1 MAQKFMVGIAREK
14 VTPPL
19 GTLLY
24 GYSVKRP
31 AQRVHDDLYATAFVF
46 KEGDISA
53 VMITA
58 DICVLETDEAEII
71 QEMISKETG
80 IKKEHVTFSATH
92 THSGPSTRF
101 SAGWGVKNVEYIETI
116 LRPQVLLAVK
126 RALAD
131 MHEAVVGVGTT
142 MSEVGVNRRERRLD
156 GSIHLGQNPW
166 GIFNKEM
173 TFIHFK
179 DVDGT
184 PIGSMIHYGTHGT
197 AAGRSLDITRDW
209 PGMMCDAVERETGAI
224 AAFIAGPSGDT
235 GPRLPNGG
243 TTGDMQDVE
252 YIGAVAGVDA
262 VRAFRSIREYR
273 VPALSVKTGVVSIPY
288 QPLMPL
294 EETKTRLAALGDPK
308 DYDGPKYKE
317 ATKYGWVLE
326 VYEKDLPRKTHF
338 TQNQTIISLGNI
350 AFVPFPFEVFSEIA
364 LRIAQASPYAHT
376 LTLNNTNG
384 SGAYFPTK
392 SEMALGGYEVDMF
405 GFFATY
411 SMVPDAD
418 TFAVNENLRLLC
430 ELYEEK

>member
-1 MAQKFMVGIAREK
+1 MENKFYVGIAREK

-24 GYSVKRP
+24 GYSVLRP
-31 AQRVHDDLYATAFVF
+31 ADKVHDDLYATAYVF
-46 KEGDISA
+46 KQGEVSA
-53 VMITA
+53 VMVTA

-71 QEMISKETG
+71 QEMVSKETG

-209 PGMMCDAVERETGAI
+209 PGMMCDAVERETGVI

-243 TTGDMQDVE
+243 TTGNMKDVE
-252 YIGAVAGVDA
+252 YIGSVAGVDA
-262 VRAFRSIREYR
+262 MKAYKNIREYR
-273 VPALSVKTGVVSIPY
+273 VPTLSVNTGVVSIPY

-294 EETKTRLAALGDPK
+294 EEAKEKLAALGDPK

-350 AFVPFPFEVFSEIA
+350 AFVPFPFEVFSEITVR
-364 LRIAQASPYAHT
+364 LRQYSPFGHT
-376 LTLNNTNG
+376 LGLCNANG
-384 SGAYFPTK
+384 ALAYLP
-392 SEMALGGYEVDMF
+392 SQEQIARGGYEVDQF
-405 GFFATY
+405 TRRHIFT
-411 SMVPDAD
+411 MVNNTDD
-418 TFAVNENLRLLC
+418 IIIKQNLDLIKSI
-430 ELYEEK
+430 EK